1 MWFTASQ
8 HARYLMSRQEQ
19 VGIGFDVEYG
29 KKLLVQIEQM
39 MKEIADVVEPQLPLR
54 NLKES
59 EKARYKFP
67 KRSYNNKGE
76 PTEFLV
82 NFLAK
87 HQLELSPDNTVNF
100 NGMVV
105 KAVGDTYLPIQL
117 PMKLGEVDDLKEWLL
132 SRGWSPTLWNFKKDK
147 RNKPIR
153 GEDGKY
159 IKTSPK
165 IQEQGRICPNL
176 LALDGEL
183 PRLVVRWF
191 SLRNRGAVLRGWLD
205 NGQLLVN
212 ERLPSGSSGI
222 TPTHRQKH
230 TCVANIPKAEEGVL
244 LGKEFRSLF
253 VAKDGNVLVGYD
265 AAALEARVT
274 GHYTHKYDGGEYA
287 RELLEGDIHTKNAWI
302 FFREALE
309 LVGCPKDASKDHHLF
324 KPFRSKAKNCAY
336 CLSYGGS
343 AGKLAETAGV
353 PQSRGKDLYDRYWES
368 NWALAK
374 LKENVIAYWK
384 KHGKLIGI
392 DGRPLFG
399 RSPHSLVN
407 LLFQS
412 CGAIAMDYAN
422 AYMDNWITEL
432 GIPAKRVAYYH
443 DESLWECPEEYAQQV
458 GELGVKSIVEA
469 GELLKLNIP
478 LAAEWKYGKSWRD
491 TH

>member
-1 MWFTASQ
+1 MANL
-8 HARYLMSRQEQ
+8 ARHQMSEQERI
-19 VGIGFDVEYG
+19 GIGFDVEYG

-39 MKEIADVVEPQLPLR
+39 MKEIADKVEPQLPPR
-54 NLKES
+54 KLKQS
-59 EKARYKFP
+59 ELPYYKFP
-67 KRSYNNKGE
+67 KKCFTDKGE
-76 PTEFLV
+76 DSQLLTNFIEKHKLV
-82 NFLAK
+82 RVSDRSVDF
-87 HQLELSPDNTVNF
+87 S
-100 NGMVV
+100 GVV
-105 KAVGDTYLPIQL
+105 VPIIGDTYLPMEL
-117 PMKLGEVDDLKEWLL
+117 PMRLGEGDDLKEWLL
-132 SRGWSPTLWNFKKDK
+132 SRGWVPTLWNFKKDK

-165 IQEQGRICPNL
+165 IQEGGRICPNL

-183 PRLVVRWF
+183 PGLVVRWF

-205 NGQLLVN
+205 NEQLLKN

-265 AAALEARVT
+265 ASALEARVT

-302 FFREALE
+302 FFEDKLEAIGLTRGCNKDDRE
-309 LVGCPKDASKDHHLF
+309 F
-324 KPFRSKAKNCAY
+324 KPYRSKAKNGAY

-343 AGKLAETAGV
+343 AGKLAETLGVSKTAGAE
-353 PQSRGKDLYDRYWES
+353 LYDRYWES

-384 KHGKLIGI
+384 KHGKLIAI
-392 DGRPLFG
+392 DERPLFG

-422 AYMDNWITEL
+422 AFMAKQIEAR
-432 GIPAKRVAYYH
+432 GIPAKRVAVMH
-443 DESLWECPEEYAQQV
+443 DEALWECPEEYAQQV
-458 GELGVKSIVEA
+458 GELGVKSIAKA

-478 LAAEWKYGKSWRD
+478 LAAEWKYGRSWAD
-491 TH
+491 VH